1 MSEDAEPRTAED
13 VVQRYWNSVWIER
26 DLSALS
32 DLYTDPTIRH
42 TVNGSRTVDIAT
54 LAADLTESLRAIRG
68 ESFNVDQLTVVGDI
82 AWLRLTLRGMSLA
95 AMTPIT
101 ITWLAQYRL
110 ENGRIAETW
119 ALHQAGLDWPEG

>member
-119 ALHQAGLDWPEG
+119 ALHQAGLDWPES